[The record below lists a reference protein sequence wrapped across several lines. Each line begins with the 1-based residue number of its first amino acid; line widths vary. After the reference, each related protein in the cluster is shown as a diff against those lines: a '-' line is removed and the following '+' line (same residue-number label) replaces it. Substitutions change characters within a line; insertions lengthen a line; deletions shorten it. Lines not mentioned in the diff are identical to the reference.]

1 MAKQKFHLD
10 TAKTQ
15 EVLVQWK
22 GIWKDVT
29 VSHNGTVLG
38 EPIPNMAA
46 LKQGR
51 DYTLPDGRTLN
62 VKFEAGI
69 TKNRLELK
77 VDGRPIAGSAGDPKV
92 QLKLAAGVIWFIAG
106 LSILL
111 GVLGMTGVKF
121 IEQMGIG
128 WPSVA
133 VGAVMGVLAWFTASK
148 KSQVALGIAIGL
160 FAVDTILTLMAGMDA
175 GGRVPTTG
183 LIVRVFLFL
192 AMFQGFA
199 AIKKV
204 KEEEQLASAAQTF

>member
-15 EVLVQWK
+15 EILVQWK
-22 GIWKDVT
+22 GIWKEVT
-29 VSHNGTVLG
+29 VSHNGTTLG
-38 EPIPNMAA
+38 EPIPNMAE
-46 LKQGR
+46 LKKGR
-51 DYTLPDGRTLN
+51 DYALPDGRTLN
-62 VKFEAGI
+62 VKFEAGLA
-69 TKNRLELK
+69 KNRLELK
-77 VDGRPIAGSAGDPKV
+77 VDGRPVAGSGGDPKV

-133 VGAVMGVLAWFTASK
+133 VGVVMGVLAFFTAK
-148 KSQVALGIAIGL
+148 KSQAALGVAIGI
-160 FAVDTILTLMAGMDA
+160 FAIDTVLTLMAGIDA

-183 LIVRVFLFL
+183 IIVRVFLFI

-204 KEEEQLASAAQTF
+204 KEEEQLAAGAQAF

>member
-22 GIWKDVT
+22 GNWKDVT

-46 LKQGR
+46 LKVGR

-92 QLKLAAGVIWFIAG
+92 QLKVAAGAIWCFAG
-106 LSILL
+106 LWILL
-111 GVLGMTGVKF
+111 GLLAVTGVKF
-121 IEQMGIG
+121 LVENGLG

-133 VGAVMGVLAWFTASK
+133 VGAAMGVLAWFTGK
-148 KSQVALGIAIGL
+148 KSQLALGVAMGL
-160 FAVDTILTLMAGMDA
+160 FALDTVLALMVSMDA
-175 GGRVPTTG
+175 GGRVHTSG
-183 LIVRVFLFL
+183 IIFRAFIFI
-192 AMFQGFA
+192 AMFQGFG

>member
-1 MAKQKFHLD
+1 MPKQKFHLD
-10 TAKTQ
+10 SAKTQ

-29 VSHNGTVLG
+29 VSHNGAVLG

-46 LKQGR
+46 LKLGR

-62 VKFEAGI
+62 VKFEAGL

-77 VDGRPIAGSAGDPKV
+77 IDGRPIAGSAGDPKT
-92 QLKLAAGVIWFIAG
+92 QLKLATGVIWFIAG

-133 VGAVMGVLAWFTASK
+133 VGVVMGVLAFFTGK
-148 KSQVALGIAIGL
+148 KSQLALGIAMGL
-160 FAVDTILTLMAGMDA
+160 FAVDTVLTLMAGMDA

-183 LIVRVFLFL
+183 LIVRAFLFI
-192 AMFQGFA
+192 AMFQGFG

-204 KEEEQLASAAQTF
+204 KDEEQLASAAQTF